1 MFDRDRACAPCS
13 AVRRYAAPRG
23 VAACRVGRLSDDGW
37 VQTVTINLKIEQT
50 PNGSRQVLKS
60 ASYNFKEDA
69 ENESEEARKKRLDV
83 KR

>member
-1 MFDRDRACAPCS
+1 M
-13 AVRRYAAPRG
+13 
-23 VAACRVGRLSDDGW
+23 
-37 VQTVTINLKIEQT
+37 QTVTINLKIEQT

-83 KR
+83 KRRARRRRRS